1 MGEQEKTNRD
11 HNIRSL
17 NDEIANQH
25 EVINKLNKEKKM
37 VAENSSKAS
46 EDMQCAEDKVNHLN
60 NVKSKLE
67 STLDELE
74 DSLNKEKRS
83 RADIEKKRR
92 KIEGDL
98 KVAQETVMDAERN
111 KKDLEMNI

>member
-1 MGEQEKTNRD
+1 MGNRD

-17 NDEIANQH
+17 NDEIAAQD
-25 EVINKLNKEKKM
+25 EVINKLNKEKKLA
-37 VAENSSKAS
+37 AENNSKAS
-46 EDMQCAEDKVNHLN
+46 EDMQCAEDKVSHLN

-74 DSLNKEKRS
+74 DNLNREKRS

-92 KIEGDL
+92 QFEGDL
-98 KVAQETVMDAERN
+98 KVAQETVMDAERG
-111 KKDLEMNI
+111 KKDMEINIA

>member
-1 MGEQEKTNRD
+1 MGVNMQEAREDATAEKKQLEAENTVIKKDIEDLELAIQKLEQEKTNRD

-17 NDEIANQH
+17 NDEIAAQD

-74 DSLNKEKRS
+74 D
-83 RADIEKKRR
+83 
-92 KIEGDL
+92 
-98 KVAQETVMDAERN
+98 
-111 KKDLEMNI
+111 